1 MKTSKG
7 SCLAILALFAAPGAA
22 HAGTATATGTANFN
36 VVNQCSVTGTT
47 VDLGTYTTTDTAEKI
62 GQQLGYWDDDTLFEF
77 FTGSVGQGTMNLG
90 SVTCDDGTPYSLR
103 IQGNGPLALVGIPLE
118 PGTLP
123 MYTFVKT
130 IGDITIPDETYTPGW
145 GSLTDS
151 VSDPIT
157 GIGSGSAQ
165 AIRGNIVASLF
176 LHDFNPGALKRNQ
189 QLGAPGVYSDTITY
203 TLTF

>member
-47 VDLGTYTTTDTAEKI
+47 VNLGTYTTTDTVEKI
-62 GQQLGYWDDDTLFEF
+62 GQQLGYWDDDILQMFV
-77 FTGSVGQGTMNLG
+77 GSAGQGNVDLG
-90 SVTCDDGTPYSLR
+90 SVTCDNGTPYSLKLE
-103 IQGNGPLALVGIPLE
+103 GNGQAGSVGIPLA
-118 PGTLP
+118 PGALNVNI
-123 MYTFVKT
+123 FVKT
-130 IGDITIPDETYTPGW
+130 IGGITLPDENYASGW
-145 GSLTDS
+145 GSETSTFTTPLG
-151 VSDPIT
+151 

-165 AIRGNIVASLF
+165 AIRGNLVPTLISY
-176 LHDFNPGALKRNQ
+176 DFPGLIKRNQ
-189 QLGAPGVYSDTITY
+189 QLGTPGVYSDTITY